1 MFDNRYLA
9 QVRLLL
15 RCLPEVAKQTCF
27 ALKGGTAI
35 NLFVQDMPRISV
47 DIDLAYTPL
56 KPRSE
61 ALAEINAAMK
71 AISRDIATRVPG
83 CSVNE
88 TVTEGIV
95 TKLQVNSR
103 DAVVLVEPNLIFRGT
118 VYDSQQR
125 DLVDSAQRVFES
137 FVSIPAVSLAD
148 MYGGKICAAL
158 DRQHPR
164 DLFDVK
170 RLLENTGITPEI
182 RRAFVVYLAGH
193 PRPMNELL
201 DPRMQNIKGLFEDQF
216 QGMATNAVTL
226 EELTVIQHQLAK
238 QVIEALDENEK
249 MFLLS
254 IKRGEPEWDR
264 LGIPHLK
271 DLPALQWKLMNIQR
285 MDERKRETAYGKL
298 ARILGD

>member
-1 MFDNRYLA
+1 VFDNRYLA

-15 RCLPEVAKQTCF
+15 RCLPEVAKQACF

-61 ALAEINAAMK
+61 ALAEINSAMK
-71 AISRDIATRVPG
+71 TISRDIITRMEG
-83 CSVNE
+83 CKVNE

-95 TKLQVNSR
+95 TKLQINSR
-103 DAVVLVEPNLIFRGT
+103 DAAVLVEPNFIFRGS

-125 DLVDSAQRVFES
+125 DLVGSAQRVFES

-170 RLLENTGITPEI
+170 MLLENTGITPEI

-264 LGIPHLK
+264 LGLPHLK
-271 DLPALQWKLMNIQR
+271 GLPALQWKLMNIQR